1 MNYKKF
7 YSELGKLLY
16 AVADVDGK
24 ISQKEKAAIHKLLQ
38 EKLLPQE
45 THTDEFDTN
54 LANYAE
60 FEFEVAE
67 EQGMSVREAFTSFID
82 YIDTCNGKLDKNLKE
97 ACLLIAE
104 KIATAY
110 HGTNR
115 TEQKM
120 IAILKRKLTGQV
132 VAESNS

>member
-7 YSELGKLLY
+7 YCELGKLLY

-24 ISQKEKAAIHKLLQ
+24 ISKKEKAAIHQLVQ
-38 EKLLPQE
+38 EKLVCKE

-54 LANYAE
+54 VANYTE

-67 EQGMSVREAFTSFID
+67 EQGMSVREAFTSFINYLD
-82 YIDTCNGKLDKNLKE
+82 ANRSRLDKELKE
-97 ACLLIAE
+97 TCLVIAE
-104 KIATAY
+104 KIAKAY
-110 HGTNR
+110 HGDNR

-120 IAILKRKLTGQV
+120 ISILKRKLVEPQP
-132 VAESNS
+132 A